1 MFRVGLALAEV
12 AATRSEELLVRSNRD
27 DYFITGFLRERLPWV
42 QMRQLEVGISGLV
55 WENLLSQCTWL
66 AVTKNIFFNQFVV
79 SKSSGSVSY
88 VQVRE
93 EESFSKV
100 PPSCPRAGGCTA
112 ASSGSSTSWGRPSGP
127 SPPPRR
133 PG

>member
-1 MFRVGLALAEV
+1 MSRVGLALAEV

-42 QMRQLEVGISGLV
+42 EIRQLDVGISGLV
-55 WENLLSQCTWL
+55 WENLISQCTWL
-66 AVTKNIFFNQFVV
+66 AVTKNIFFNKFVV

-93 EESFSKV
+93 GESVS
-100 PPSCPRAGGCTA
+100 
-112 ASSGSSTSWGRPSGP
+112 
-127 SPPPRR
+127 
-133 PG
+133 